1 MQCTLFIPHL
11 LPSGAIAEQ
20 AASDLPLAALRKLF
34 ARSRHQRLAPVAA
47 EAWLCQAFDVEKQQ
61 DWPVA
66 PLTLM
71 LDGVDPGTH
80 YWLRADPVHLRLQRN
95 QMLLADCSVL
105 GLSKQDADG
114 IVTFLNQHFAQDG
127 LRFIAPHAGR
137 WYLSL
142 ERAPQLATR
151 ALSEVIGADIN
162 VNLPTGGDALHWH
175 KIANE
180 IQMLL
185 HNHPFN
191 DAREARGE
199 MTVNSVWLWGGGRR
213 PAVPG
218 RHFSEVWSDEALP
231 CALAA
236 NADLPA
242 APLPADA
249 GHWLRAIDSARPVD
263 SHHLIVLGQLAAA
276 AQYGDLARWREEITV
291 LDRDWFAPLLAA
303 LRRRRI
309 SRLTLAAPGYRS
321 SERFEVTPADLL
333 KFWRSGKPLPA
344 YRPLRN
350 S

>member
-11 LPSGAIAEQ
+11 LPSGAGAGQ
-20 AASDLPLAALRKLF
+20 AASDLPLAALRKLL
-34 ARSRHQRLAPVAA
+34 ACARHQRLAPVTA
-47 EAWLCQAFDVEKQQ
+47 EAWLCQAFEIEKQQ

-66 PLTLM
+66 PLTLT

-95 QMLLADCSVL
+95 QMLLADCSAL

-114 IVTFLNQHFAQDG
+114 IVMFLNQHFAQDG
-127 LRFIAPHAGR
+127 LRFIAPHPGR
-137 WYLSL
+137 WYLGL
-142 ERAPQLATR
+142 ERAPRMATR

-162 VNLPTGGDALHWH
+162 VNLPTGGEALRWH
-175 KIANE
+175 RIANE

-185 HNHPFN
+185 HSHPFN

-199 MTVNSVWLWGGGRR
+199 MTVNSVWLWGGGTR

-218 RHFSEVWSDEALP
+218 RHFSAVWSDEALP

-236 NADLPA
+236 HAGLPA
-242 APLPADA
+242 APLPAGA
-249 GHWLRAIDSARPVD
+249 GHWLRAMDSARPAD
-263 SHHLIVLGQLAAA
+263 SHHLIVLGQLAGA
-276 AQYGDLARWREEITV
+276 AQYGDLARWREAITA
-291 LDRDWFAPLLAA
+291 LDRDWLAPLLAA

-309 SRLTLAAPGYRS
+309 SRLTLAVTSHQS
-321 SERFEVTPADLL
+321 SVRFEATSADLL
-333 KFWRSGKPLPA
+333 KFWRSGKPLQTYCP
-344 YRPLRN
+344 PWN